1 VRPLEGRR
9 VLVLR
14 PEGQAEELAAG
25 LAELGAEPVIVP
37 AIRIL
42 PPASWDQID
51 DALSRMK
58 QFDWIAFTSVNGVQ
72 HFMNRL
78 VEKGFSSKDL
88 PGKVAAIGPA
98 TKRALQEKGAQ
109 VEWVPASYT
118 TASMAEEFPMSYE
131 PGGRAVCLVRADI
144 ATSDLEDLLMA
155 RGFDV
160 ERVDAY
166 RTERGSAGALRTAVL
181 NVDAVALTSAS
192 IVASFAEAAG
202 QSLPEKVAIFSIGP
216 ATTKACQE
224 HGIVVS
230 SEARQHT
237 IKGVLQEMA
246 NYSW

>member
-1 VRPLEGRR
+1 M

-14 PEGQAEELAAG
+14 PEGQAEDLAAG

-51 DALSRMK
+51 DVLSRMK
-58 QFDWIAFTSVNGVQ
+58 EFDWIAFTSVNGVQ
-72 HFMNRL
+72 HFMKRL

-98 TKRALQEKGAQ
+98 TKRALQERGAQ

-144 ATSDLEDLLMA
+144 ATSDLEDLLRA
-155 RGFDV
+155 RGFNV

-166 RTERGSAGALRTAVL
+166 RTERGSADALRTAVM

-192 IVASFAEAAG
+192 IVGSFAEAAG
-202 QSLPEKVAIFSIGP
+202 QSLPQKVAIFSIGP
-216 ATTKACQE
+216 ATTKACQD
-224 HGIVVS
+224 HGIRVTS
-230 SEARQHT
+230 QAGEHTMSGLLEA
-237 IKGVLQEMA
+237 MA
-246 NYSW
+246 DYAW